1 MVFFPNC
8 KINLG
13 LHIVN
18 KREDGFHNLETIFYP
33 LPLCDIGEI
42 IKKPS
47 NNTTKIQVSGIQLD
61 AGISDNICIK
71 AFQLLKTDYPQIT
84 NLDIYLHKN
93 IPVGAGL
100 GGGSADGTF
109 ILKAIS
115 DLFYLQI
122 TAEQLAVYALQLGSD
137 CPYFLY
143 NQPAFAT
150 QRGEHLTP
158 MEINL
163 CGKYLVLINPGIH
176 INTGW
181 AFKNITPNN
190 RSSNFQ
196 SIHSDNISEWKN
208 ILFNDFEEPV
218 FTTFPEIQKIKK
230 QLYTLGA
237 IYASMSGTGSSVFGI
252 FDKKLEHCEAHFPK
266 SYFITNIDL

>member
-1 MVFFPNC
+1 M
-8 KINLG
+8 
-13 LHIVN
+13 N

-42 IKKPS
+42 IKKQDHS
-47 NNTTKIQVSGIQLD
+47 ATQIHTSGIQID
-61 AGISDNICIK
+61 ASAEDNICIK
-71 AFQLLKTDYPQIT
+71 AFQLLKADYPQISS
-84 NLDIYLHKN
+84 LDIYLHKN
-93 IPVGAGL
+93 IPAGAGL

-109 ILKAIS
+109 TLKAIN
-115 DLFYLQI
+115 DLF
-122 TAEQLAVYALQLGSD
+122 QLKISDEKLANYALQLGSD

-150 QRGEHLTP
+150 QRGENMIP
-158 MEINL
+158 INL
-163 CGKYLVLINPGIH
+163 DLSGKYLVLINPGIH

-190 RSSNFQ
+190 QSANFQ
-196 SIHSDNISEWKN
+196 SIDANNISEWKN
-208 ILFNDFEEPV
+208 ILINDFEAPV
-218 FTTFPEIQKIKK
+218 FATYPEIQQIKE

-252 FDKKLEHCEAHFPK
+252 FDKKLERCDAHFPK
-266 SYFITNIDL
+266 SYFVTNIDL